1 MVFPCPTI
9 SIDNARIG
17 NVESSHM
24 YSGAGDEANDVTT
37 YSLTW
42 SYGTVQL
49 VTYVIHDETR
59 NGLKIVYE
67 LMLVY
72 TVCVIIDTHNIG
84 Y

>member
-1 MVFPCPTI
+1 MCQHCATPKLQLLHTVHMVFPCPTI
-9 SIDNARIG
+9 SIENARIG

-49 VTYVIHDETR
+49 
-59 NGLKIVYE
+59 
-67 LMLVY
+67 
-72 TVCVIIDTHNIG
+72 
-84 Y
+84 